1 VDVNATGQDINPVQ
15 IGFVAIFGELW
26 RLKWFVVTVLVVTAA
41 VSAYVALQMPNIYRT
56 TVVLAPATEKKAGLG
71 GLGSQLGGLASIA
84 GVNLSASGGIDKTD
98 LAIELLKSR
107 RFLSQFITEHQLLIP
122 IMAAKNWD
130 LNTGTFIYDEDI
142 YDTKNKLW
150 VRAAIPPRKPEPSF
164 EEAAG
169 ELNGLMEIS
178 KDKVTGMVRISL
190 EHLSP
195 EFVQLWMQ
203 QLVIAVNN
211 NIRQRDIQEA
221 QSSLTYLSEQLKD
234 AKVAEIRNSLAQL
247 IEEQTKTL
255 MMANIREEYVLK
267 VVDPAF
273 LPDEKVKP
281 RRSMVVLMSMFSMG
295 LILMMVCYV
304 RILLAGRAGLKRS

>member
-1 VDVNATGQDINPVQ
+1 MDVKATAQNKIPLQ
-15 IGFVAIFGELW
+15 IGFSEILGELW
-26 RLKWFVVTVLVVTAA
+26 RLKWYVVIVMFFTAA
-41 VSAYVALQMPNIYRT
+41 ASVYFALQMPNIYRT

-71 GLGSQLGGLASIA
+71 GLGSQLGGLASLA

-107 RFLSQFITEHQLLIP
+107 RFLSQFITEYKLLIP

-130 LNTGTFIYDEDI
+130 LTSGTFIYDEDI

-164 EEAAG
+164 EEAAV
-169 ELNGLMEIS
+169 ELSGLMDIS
-178 KDKVTGMVRISL
+178 KDKITGMVKVSI

-195 EFVQLWMQ
+195 ELVQLWTQ
-203 QLVIAVNN
+203 QLIIAVNN
-211 NIRQRDIQEA
+211 DIRQRDILEA
-221 QSSLTYLSEQLKD
+221 QSSLKYLSEQLQD
-234 AKVAEIRNSLAQL
+234 TKVAEIRNSLAQL

-273 LPDEKVKP
+273 LPEEKVKP
-281 RRSMVVLMSMFSMG
+281 RRSMVVLVSMFSMG
-295 LILMMVCYV
+295 LLLMMVGYV
-304 RILLAGRAGLKRS
+304 RILLAGRAELKGS